1 MMEVAVSVGESPT
14 FQRFQ
19 LGKQLRALREV
30 AGLTTEEVGSHL
42 DCSASTVSRIE
53 GGRVGVRHR
62 SLICLMDLYGVTDRE
77 YRKTLQSLG
86 QQGKQRGWLARYG
99 DLPHSYSRFIGL
111 ESAAVEMRDYEALV
125 VPGLLQTTEYHR
137 ALMLARWPDYAE
149 PAISSR
155 VRIRA
160 ERQTCLTR
168 AVPLRFQAVLDES
181 VIRRMIGGPGV
192 MRAQL
197 KYLVELSGQSNV
209 TIQVLPFSGGAYA
222 GMAGSFALLA
232 FSNAPSVVYAE
243 SLTGDIYQDSDDV
256 RRYGLVFENLRA
268 AALSP
273 DESTKLIDS
282 AASERLALH
291 QRSTR

>member
-1 MMEVAVSVGESPT
+1 MSVSESPT

-19 LGKQLRALREV
+19 LGKQLRALRER
-30 AGLTTEEVGSHL
+30 AGLTTEEVGGHL

-53 GGRVGVRHR
+53 GGRVGVRHG
-62 SLICLMDLYGVTDRE
+62 SLVCLMDLYGVTDSE
-77 YRKTLQSLG
+77 HRKTLQALG
-86 QQGKQRGWLARYG
+86 RQGKQRGWFARYG
-99 DLPHSYSRFIGL
+99 DLPQSYSRFIGL
-111 ESAAVEMRDYEALV
+111 ESAAVEMRDYEALI
-125 VPGLLQTTEYHR
+125 VPGLLQTEEYHR

-155 VRIRA
+155 IRIRA
-160 ERQTCLTR
+160 ERQACLTR
-168 AVPLRFQAVLDES
+168 PDPLSFLAVLDES
-181 VIRRMIGGPGV
+181 VIRRMIGGADV

-197 KYLVELSGQSNV
+197 KYLVELGYQRNV

-232 FSNAPSVVYAE
+232 FSDAPSVVYAE

-273 DESTKLIDS
+273 EESSKLIDS
-282 AASERLALH
+282 AASERVA
-291 QRSTR
+291 